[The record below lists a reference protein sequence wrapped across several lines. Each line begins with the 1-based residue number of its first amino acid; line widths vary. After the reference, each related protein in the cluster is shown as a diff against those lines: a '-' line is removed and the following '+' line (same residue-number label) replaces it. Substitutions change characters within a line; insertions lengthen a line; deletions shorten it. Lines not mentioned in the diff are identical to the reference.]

1 MEGIQ
6 YYGGIIEGI
15 GSIFST
21 VDSVNGIKV
30 HSLFDADVVT
40 SYQAFPKA
48 DCPFCKKG
56 MKIEAVVNGFGYSKL

>member
-1 MEGIQ
+1 M
-6 YYGGIIEGI
+6 
-15 GSIFST
+15 
-21 VDSVNGIKV
+21 DSVDGIKV
-30 HSLFDADVVT
+30 HYLFDAEVVT

>member
-15 GSIFST
+15 ASVFGTVRKINNYPVYTIFDET
-21 VDSVNGIKV
+21 
-30 HSLFDADVVT
+30 HVT
-40 SYQAFPKA
+40 GYQAFPRA

-56 MKIEAVVNGFGYSKL
+56 MKIEAVVNAFGYSRV